1 MANVFEKAFYY
12 PGALHINNKR
22 LEFINKLNLNLSN
35 KKILETGCG
44 AKGDITSY
52 LLQHTNNIILSD
64 SREENI
70 DYLQSNLYRTYYK
83 LNENQISIGKNL
95 VKYVWDMN
103 EDIPSEINVDIII
116 CFGTLYHLN
125 NPEKTLLNLSNICK
139 EFCFISTATNGR
151 DEENGIDFI
160 REEQEKAQSYTLK
173 GCRPSRK
180 WVFNKLK
187 KYFKYVYVF
196 KKQPDH
202 PDFKKKWPTVETCR
216 FMIIGSHIEL
226 NNENLTTI
234 MPNIYI

>member
-1 MANVFEKAFYY
+1 MCRFLLLLSLLFYFTA
-12 PGALHINNKR
+12 GAQ
-22 LEFINKLNLNLSN
+22 KLDQTVRGYVLDKVTSQPL
-35 KKILETGCG
+35 IG
-44 AKGDITSY
+44 A
-52 LLQHTNNIILSD
+52 NIILSD

-125 NPEKTLLNLSNICK
+125 NPEKALLNLSNICK

-160 REEQEKAQSYTLK
+160 HENSL
-173 GCRPSRK
+173 
-180 WVFNKLK
+180 VFTSE
-187 KYFKYVYVF
+187 F
-196 KKQPDH
+196 
-202 PDFKKKWPTVETCR
+202 
-216 FMIIGSHIEL
+216 S
-226 NNENLTTI
+226 
-234 MPNIYI
+234 